1 MHKKFKILGILWLV
15 LITVACLIELEINN
29 VSTPSFTDKIVH
41 FSFYFIANYLFLKA
55 KISKNYII
63 SLFLIVYGIIIEVFQ
78 EKFTQSR
85 HFDYF
90 DIIANSTGVLVAL
103 MLNLYLH
110 KRKSNV

>member
-15 LITVACLIELEINN
+15 LVSVACLIELEINN

-78 EKFTQSR
+78 EKFTHSR
-85 HFDYF
+85 HFDYY

-110 KRKSNV
+110 KRKRNV